1 VAAKSTE
8 KRDFSQSLTRFH
20 LDDSTI
26 LDGVLR
32 RMAINEQ
39 FGDA

>member
-1 VAAKSTE
+1 MAAKSSE
-8 KRDFSQSLTRFH
+8 ERDFSEFLTRFH

-32 RMAINEQ
+32 WMAINEP